1 MSHPYVVHLKNK
13 YPEGHVEGDDD
24 RIDAYDAKG
33 VHRVA
38 LRKNGAGQLLDKS
51 EEYGLPD
58 RFDLS
63 PIPKESRVWK
73 LYPDG
78 KCRLS
83 EEHVARKKA
92 ARELADQDGKVPSIK
107 EIEDEAK
114 ASVLAKS
121 AD

>member
-51 EEYGLPD
+51 EEFGLPD

-73 LYPDG
+73 LKDG
-78 KCRLS
+78 KCVPDELASQRRVS
-83 EEHVARKKA
+83 AKK
-92 ARELADQDGKVPSIK
+92 LADQDGKVPSIK
-107 EIEDEAK
+107 EIEDEARE
-114 ASVLAKS
+114 ASLAKS

>member
-1 MSHPYVVHLKNK
+1 MSHPYLVHLKNK
-13 YPEGHVEGDDD
+13 YPEGHVEGDDS

-38 LRKNGAGQLLDKS
+38 LRMNGAGQLLDKS
-51 EEYGLPD
+51 EEFGLPD

-73 LYPDG
+73 YKNG
-78 KCRLS
+78 KCELDEMHASRRG
-83 EEHVARKKA
+83 AAKK
-92 ARELADQDGKVPSIK
+92 LADADGKVPSIK
-107 EIEDEAK
+107 ELEDAEKEAK
-114 ASVLAKS
+114 LAQK